1 VSELRAVAFTQCP
14 VGCPRYEGIKNFD
27 SVCRYC
33 TDGGGLELYLPV
45 PDCPLPKVPDV
56 KNKDAYEC
64 LADYCAHCVAFVAA
78 LRSLT

>member
-1 VSELRAVAFTQCP
+1 
-14 VGCPRYEGIKNFD
+14 
-27 SVCRYC
+27 
-33 TDGGGLELYLPV
+33 LELYLPG

-78 LRSLT
+78 LRGLT